1 MKMKWVCG
9 WWPTRSIRWSVLT
22 AFTFPGVL
30 RSVLLAVG
38 HGHSTLLSG
47 WMVHG
52 ARRGSTWVHSF
63 QWNLRPVPFN
73 ERIILGQDKTTT
85 TSDLRSMY
93 SSTLQMLGRNACKGM
108 FLHVCASLFALPV
121 ICFSMIYSYTML
133 LYCSWNLQ
141 KFTDCP
147 SFRIMICTVMERVEK
162 LSEYVF
168 LSSCDDVTWC
178 SVFSSC
184 IRYYSAGG
192 ARRIGQ
198 RSHDRFSQEGGLGCE
213 RACQHMAF
221 ARRCSFSFKMLA
233 CIIWYYYQVSFV
245 ECFLI

>member
-1 MKMKWVCG
+1 MKMNWVCG
-9 WWPTRSIRWSVLT
+9 WGPTHTIRWSVLT
-22 AFTFPGVL
+22 DFTFPGVL

-52 ARRGSTWVHSF
+52 AWRGSTWVHSF

-73 ERIILGQDKTTT
+73 ERVILGQDKTTT
-85 TSDLRSMY
+85 TSDLRSM
-93 SSTLQMLGRNACKGM
+93 S
-108 FLHVCASLFALPV
+108 
-121 ICFSMIYSYTML
+121 ML